1 MTAATA
7 LSEWAPEL
15 VEFVVDESKIPKD
28 LVGPVFMKSE
38 LAVYAALAIARDNPE
53 TFVGILDRGL
63 YIRIVGQRRL
73 VLKRSTLEEVAGREI
88 RFPGEVEVI
97 MSAFAGKIMV
107 TGESITWYLEL

>member
-1 MTAATA
+1 MSVAA

-15 VEFVVDESKIPKD
+15 AQFVVDEGKMPKD

-38 LAVYAALAIARDNPE
+38 LAVYATLAIAEDNPE

-63 YIRIVGQRRL
+63 YIRVLGQRRL
-73 VLKRSTLEEVAGREI
+73 VLNKATLERVAGREV

-97 MSAFAGKIMV
+97 MSAFAGKIQV
-107 TGESITWYLEL
+107 TGEKITWYLEL